1 MGGSGCSPGARH
13 SLRSVSFRPTT
24 GMVSAPGPSSAL
36 PTPPWLTG
44 SSSLWPPL
52 PLASGCWLN
61 TAAKEEAAS
70 QSASSLSVCIRK
82 CFPTLVSSSL
92 VSMPLGSPRHS
103 QSSVVSLRCAVHPH
117 PSVPQPRGRKAPC
130 HS

>member
-13 SLRSVSFRPTT
+13 SLCSVSFRLTP

-44 SSSLWPPL
+44 SRSLRLPL
-52 PLASGCWLN
+52 PLASGLWLK
-61 TAAKEEAAS
+61 TAGKEEATS

-82 CFPTLVSSSL
+82 CFPTLVSSLL
-92 VSMPLGSPRHS
+92 VTMPLGSPHHS
-103 QSSVVSLRCAVHPH
+103 QSSVVSLWYAVHPH
-117 PSVPQPRGRKAPC
+117 PSVPQPRDREAPC